1 MLVSQT
7 RMVHGSLRVGF
18 LVLDPWWRP
27 ILYCVW
33 GGDRPIHCGV
43 LSITGF
49 YPLPAS
55 GTCPA
60 VMTQC
65 LHASPGGRVGPR

>member
-7 RMVHGSLRVGF
+7 RMVHGSLREGC
-18 LVLDPWWRP
+18 LILDPWWRL
-27 ILYCVW
+27 IRCCVW

-43 LSITGF
+43 LSVTGF

-65 LHASPGGRVGPR
+65 LHALPGGRVGPR